1 MVSEWRGEN
10 AWSRWLLHERFGGD
24 ERLLQR
30 TLAFLTPIRDRVLD
44 GAQLGG
50 DDVVL
55 DVGAG
60 DGLVGFGALDRLRHG
75 RVVFTDLSPHLLS
88 ACERI
93 AAERGDLERCRF
105 VQADAADLAGVD
117 DASVDVVTT
126 RSVLCYL
133 TDQRAA
139 LAAFA
144 RVLRPG
150 GRLSV
155 FEPINRRQ
163 RDLNLNRATLF
174 GYDATGYEDL
184 AARIHSVFD
193 HANDSA
199 GSPLLSFD
207 ETDLLTAAED
217 AGFDDLVVELR
228 LEVHTRPLLG
238 PMDWDTFCAFRPNP
252 HAPTVGEAMDAA
264 LDEDDARRLRA
275 HLQRL
280 VEGGR
285 GARTC
290 VAGAYLTARKPLE

>member
-1 MVSEWRGEN
+1 MVGELRGEDG
-10 AWSRWLLHERFGGD
+10 WSRWLLHERFGDD
-24 ERLLQR
+24 ERLRQR
-30 TLAFLTPIRDRVLD
+30 TLAFLAPIRDRVLA
-44 GAQLGG
+44 GAELRG

-60 DGLVGFGALDRLRHG
+60 DGLVGFGALDRVRHG
-75 RVVFTDLSPHLLS
+75 QVIFTDISPDLLS

-93 AAERGDLERCRF
+93 AAERGELERCRF
-105 VQADAADLAGVD
+105 VQADAADLASVD

-139 LAAFA
+139 LTAFN
-144 RVLRPG
+144 RVLCPG
-150 GRLSV
+150 GRLSL

-163 RDLNLNRATLF
+163 RDLNRDTLF
-174 GYDATGYEDL
+174 GYDATGCEEF
-184 AARIHSVFD
+184 AERIQSVFD
-193 HANDSA
+193 RANDSA
-199 GSPLLSFD
+199 SPLLPFD
-207 ETDLLTAAED
+207 ETDLLAAAED

-228 LEVHTRPLLG
+228 LEVRTRPLLG

-252 HAPTVGEAMDAA
+252 HAPTVGEAMEAA
-264 LDEDDARRLRA
+264 LDKDDAQRLRA
-275 HLQRL
+275 HLQPL
-280 VEGGR
+280 VEAGR